1 MNRLEILEKRL
12 INSCDKLSQSNEDS
26 EMPVLD
32 RSDLSVCNELLDNP
46 PNKKCVSEFE
56 NNIFGNNRAIT
67 KSEVDDILKNHESSY
82 NRVIS
87 DTANLI
93 DDINTFKEEGQYRS
107 ENKELIISSFKRIID
122 RGLDLLNNMNNDVEK
137 YVSKISSDF
146 SNVED
151 DQYKELVNSYYKIS
165 ENRKKVN
172 TNNNEKLTSKKQLET
187 FESEYNEISKSNIKL
202 IVALTVMLLLTGI
215 LYYIFVRF

>member
-46 PNKKCVSEFE
+46 PNTKCVSEFE

-67 KSEVDDILKNHESSY
+67 KSEVDDILKNHEASY

-87 DTANLI
+87 DAANLI

-151 DQYKELVNSYYKIS
+151 DQYKELVNS
-165 ENRKKVN
+165 
-172 TNNNEKLTSKKQLET
+172 
-187 FESEYNEISKSNIKL
+187 
-202 IVALTVMLLLTGI
+202 
-215 LYYIFVRF
+215 